1 MTTEQATVTEL
12 VVALADSASAEREIG
27 WAAALA
33 ATLHVPVHLVHVLDP
48 ALGRDPLDRAVAM
61 ADDLL
66 SIVASDVRLQGTNV
80 THEVIPGLIDEELP
94 RIAGQRP
101 GSLLLLATDE
111 SGRLRRAM
119 GGDWGGL
126 LRRLST
132 PFILLPPAVISPR
145 PIATAVVGMDGSDL
159 SVRIAVIAEELAAR
173 LRVGVVIVEAT
184 EPGST
189 PGPEFL
195 EVAPD
200 VSPTHVRVRG
210 RAGQTIAG
218 VARARDAGLIVVGS
232 HGKGQMTRLLL
243 GSTSE
248 WLARHA
254 DRPVLII
261 PAPRG

>member
-1 MTTEQATVTEL
+1 MTTEQTAVTEL
-12 VVALADSASAEREIG
+12 VAALADPASAEREVG
-27 WAAALA
+27 WAAAIA
-33 ATLHVPVHLVHVLDP
+33 AALHVPVHLVHVLDP
-48 ALGRDPLDRAVAM
+48 ALGRDALDRAVAM

-66 SIVASDVRLQGTNV
+66 AIVASDGRLQGTGV

-94 RIAGQRP
+94 RVAVQRP
-101 GSLLLLATDE
+101 GALLLLATDE
-111 SGRLRRAM
+111 SGPLRRAV

-126 LRRLST
+126 LRRLVT
-132 PFILLPPAVISPR
+132 PFILLPPAVIPPR
-145 PIATAVVGMDGSDL
+145 PIAAAVVGMDGSDL
-159 SVRIAVIAEELAAR
+159 SVRIATIAQELAGR
-173 LRVGVVIVEAT
+173 LGVQLVVVEAV

-195 EVAPD
+195 EVVPA
-200 VSPTHVRVRG
+200 VSPAHVRVRG
-210 RAGQTIAG
+210 RAGQAIAS

-254 DRPVLII
+254 DRPVLIV
-261 PAPRG
+261 PGARG